1 MAGEWLSVDEVARE
15 LDLHRKTVER
25 YIQKGELKASKVG
38 PQYRIRRA
46 DLARFLG
53 ADQAAPPCQV
63 IAIANHKGGVGKS
76 TTALNLGAA
85 LAEMRRRVLLV
96 DLDPQASLTLHLG
109 FMPDRIDN
117 TIYQGLLAASRRM
130 PYNYRRLILDVGS
143 GLSLLPSN
151 LELSQAD
158 MTLVGML
165 QRENLLQ
172 VVLEEVR
179 DDYDFVIVDC
189 SPSLGILTVNALT
202 AADWVVVPVEAEYL
216 AIRGITLLLDTIEQ
230 VSRTANR
237 DLQVAG
243 IVITQLDTR
252 ANLTRRLTDTLREA
266 YSGDI
271 RVFDTTIPK
280 AIRVVESSTMG
291 KSVIAFD
298 PESPPAQAYRRLA
311 RELLGVMGLLEG
323 PVVEE
328 PVEDEPPAP
337 ATNGAADASSEAVPP
352 PSRPRGRRPRTG
364 VTHA

>member
-15 LDLHRKTVER
+15 LDVHRKTIER
-25 YIQKGELKASKVG
+25 YIQKGQLRASKVG
-38 PQYRIRRA
+38 AQYRIRRQ
-46 DLARFLG
+46 DLSRFMG
-53 ADQAAPPCQV
+53 TDDAAPPCQV
-63 IAIANHKGGVGKS
+63 LAVANHKGGVGKS

-85 LAEMRRRVLLV
+85 LAEMRKRVLLV

-109 FMPDRIDN
+109 FVPDRIDN
-117 TIYQGLLAASRRM
+117 TIYQGLLAASRRA
-130 PYNYRRLILDVGS
+130 PYNYRRLILDAGN

-172 VVLEEVR
+172 VILEEVR

-230 VSRTANR
+230 VARTANR

-243 IVITQLDTR
+243 IVITQLDSR
-252 ANLTRRLTDTLREA
+252 ANLTRKLTETLREA
-266 YSGDI
+266 YSDDI
-271 RVFDTTIPK
+271 RVFQTTIPK

-291 KSVIAFD
+291 KSVITFD
-298 PESPPAQAYRRLA
+298 PGSPPAQAYRRFT
-311 RELLGVMGLLEG
+311 RELLAVMG
-323 PVVEE
+323 VV
-328 PVEDEPPAP
+328 PAP
-337 ATNGAADASSEAVPP
+337 AAEVLDEEDELAAADASDEVEIPL
-352 PSRPRGRRPRTG
+352 SRPRSRRTPTG
-364 VTHA
+364 VSHA